1 MIRVN
6 KLFFIK
12 NTKSEL
18 FQLQNNFVFRHACMT
33 PLTILSCTLENIRDL
48 KQKEVRQKNIQ
59 IAQDAVTHLTK
70 LITAVTEPTDAE
82 QEFNVHEAINEVIFL
97 FKSKTNCQIH
107 YSNFLPKKLKL
118 YGSKL
123 YFQEI
128 IICLLNNAYEA
139 YQDKKI
145 AHISLSVRIIKEQ
158 VFIGIVDF
166 AKGMTPL
173 GQKLALVKGISYK
186 EKGLGLGLSFV
197 KKTIEHEFRGV
208 LKIMS
213 EYGVGTHVQVAIPIL
228 KPYNQ
233 TLLQS

>member
-1 MIRVN
+1 M
-6 KLFFIK
+6 
-12 NTKSEL
+12 
-18 FQLQNNFVFRHACMT
+18 QLRNNFVFRHACMT
-33 PLTILSCTLENIRDL
+33 PLTILSCTLENIQNSKDTV
-48 KQKEVRQKNIQ
+48 QKQKNIQ
-59 IAQDAVTHLTK
+59 IAQDAVAHLSK
-70 LITAVTEPTDAE
+70 LITAVTQPTDTQ
-82 QEFNVHEAINEVIFL
+82 QEFRVHEAINEVIFL
-97 FKSKTNCQIH
+97 FKSKTNCEVH

-118 YGSKL
+118 QGSKL

-128 IICLLNNAYEA
+128 LICLLNNAYEA
-139 YQDKKI
+139 YQDKTM

-186 EKGLGLGLSFV
+186 ENGLGLGLSFV